1 MVGALRLSVK
11 EHTMHILELHHISA
25 NYLGRDIFQDITY
38 ALGDRDRTGLVG
50 PNGAGKSTL
59 LKLILG
65 MIPPESG
72 HMVKH
77 GKLHIGYLPQDIDL
91 PTGKTLLEVAMIL
104 PPQLKAV
111 EDELSAIEA
120 RLAQPE
126 VYSDPDQLQK
136 ALTEQE
142 RALALYDRLNGP
154 RHASQVK
161 KLLSILGFTANDYDL
176 PSETLSGGQKKLVKI
191 VQLAVA
197 SPEILLLDEPDN
209 HLDVDGKQNLEQFI
223 HQYPGCV
230 LIVSHDRYL
239 LDEVATKII
248 ELENGKLTEYI
259 GNYTA
264 YTTEKEL
271 ARLRQQQAYIAQ
283 QKEIARI
290 EAAIAR
296 FELWASIV
304 INERHI
310 KQARSRRKM
319 LDRMEANGE
328 IIEKVVDPRTMNL
341 SINGSRGSKEAL
353 TFKNLGMAFD
363 DDLLFYNLNFLLRH
377 GERVGL
383 VGANGVGKSVLF
395 KLILGQL
402 QPYEGTVKIGPS
414 CTIGYYSQE
423 HQTLAPWLDRTPLD
437 LIRDLKTGSEG
448 QAVSFLTNMLFK
460 YQQVRQPIRTLSGGE
475 RSRLQLAILMIQEPN
490 LLLLDEPTNNLDI
503 ASVEVLE
510 ATLDSFEGSILTI
523 SHDRYFL
530 DRVVDRIIEL
540 RDGTLHQYQGG
551 YTDYASQ
558 TVAVK

>member
-1 MVGALRLSVK
+1 MN
-11 EHTMHILELHHISA
+11 ILELHHVRV
-25 NYLGRDIFQDITY
+25 NYLGRDIFTDITY
-38 ALGDRDRTGLVG
+38 ALGDRDRIGLVG

-59 LKLILG
+59 IKLIMG
-65 MIPPESG
+65 MIAPESG
-72 HMVKH
+72 HIVRH
-77 GKLHIGYLPQDIDL
+77 GAQHLGYLPQDIEL
-91 PTGKTLLEVAMIL
+91 PSGMTLLEVAMIL
-104 PPQLKAV
+104 PPQLKAI
-111 EDELSAIEA
+111 EAELAAIEA
-120 RLAQPE
+120 KLAEPE
-126 VYSDPDQLQK
+126 VYGHPSRLQK
-136 ALTEQE
+136 VLTEQE
-142 RALALYDRLNGP
+142 QVLARYDRLNGP

-161 KLLSILGFTANDYDL
+161 KLLSILGFTADDYDL
-176 PSETLSGGQKKLVKI
+176 PSESLSGGQKKLIKI
-191 VQLAVA
+191 VQLSVA
-197 SPEILLLDEPDN
+197 APNILLLDEPDN
-209 HLDVDGKQNLEQFI
+209 HLDVDGKQNLERFI
-223 HQYPGCV
+223 NQYPGCV

-296 FELWASIV
+296 FELWASMV
-304 INERHI
+304 VDERHI

-328 IIEKVVDPRTMNL
+328 IIEKVVDPRMMNL
-341 SINGSRGSKEAL
+341 SITGSRGSKEAL
-353 TFKNLGMAFD
+353 SLKGLGMAFD
-363 DDLLFYNLNFLLRH
+363 DDLLFYDVNFLLRH

-414 CTIGYYSQE
+414 CTVGYYSQE
-423 HQTLAPWLDRTPLD
+423 HQTLVPWLDRTPLD

-475 RSRLQLAILMIQEPN
+475 RSRLQLAILMLQEPN

-510 ATLDSFEGSILTI
+510 KTLDEFQGSILTI

-540 RDGTLHQYQGG
+540 RDGTLFTYEGG
-551 YTDYASQ
+551 YTDYANEALKV
-558 TVAVK
+558 T

>member
-1 MVGALRLSVK
+1 MN
-11 EHTMHILELHHISA
+11 ILELHHVRV
-25 NYLGRDIFQDITY
+25 NYLGRDIFTDITY
-38 ALGDRDRTGLVG
+38 ALGDRDRIGLVG

-59 LKLILG
+59 IKLIMG
-65 MIPPESG
+65 MIAPESG
-72 HMVKH
+72 HIVRH
-77 GKLHIGYLPQDIDL
+77 GAQHLGYLPQDIEL
-91 PTGKTLLEVAMIL
+91 PSGMTLLEVAMIL
-104 PPQLKAV
+104 PPQLKAI
-111 EDELSAIEA
+111 EAELAAIEA
-120 RLAQPE
+120 KLAEPE
-126 VYSDPDQLQK
+126 VYGHPSRLQK
-136 ALTEQE
+136 VLTEQE
-142 RALALYDRLNGP
+142 QVLARYDRLNGP

-161 KLLSILGFTANDYDL
+161 KLLSILGFTAGDYDL
-176 PSETLSGGQKKLVKI
+176 PSESLSGGQKKLIKI
-191 VQLAVA
+191 VQLSVA
-197 SPEILLLDEPDN
+197 APNILLLDEPDN
-209 HLDVDGKQNLEQFI
+209 HLDVDGKQNLERFI
-223 HQYPGCV
+223 NQYPGCV

-296 FELWASIV
+296 FELWASMV
-304 INERHI
+304 VDERHI

-328 IIEKVVDPRTMNL
+328 IIEKVVDPRMMNL
-341 SINGSRGSKEAL
+341 SITGSRGSKEAL
-353 TFKNLGMAFD
+353 SLKELGMAFD
-363 DDLLFYNLNFLLRH
+363 DDLLFYDVNFLLRH

-414 CTIGYYSQE
+414 CTVGYYSQE
-423 HQTLAPWLDRTPLD
+423 HQTLVPWLDRTPLD

-475 RSRLQLAILMIQEPN
+475 RSRLQLAILMLQEPN

-510 ATLDSFEGSILTI
+510 KTLDEFQGSILTI

-540 RDGTLHQYQGG
+540 RDGTLFTYEGG
-551 YTDYASQ
+551 YTDYANEALKV
-558 TVAVK
+558 T